1 VQVGQSARYGII
13 QCSISKVT
21 PGLASFAAES
31 SIVGGM
37 ARSVSTLTGP
47 TAPPSVDPPPLDD
60 ATRRSQA
67 LVRDDNAL
75 AEGSDMAGRLE
86 GKIALI
92 TGGGSGIGRAC
103 AVRFAREGASVCAAD
118 LDQAGAAETA
128 RQVEA
133 AGRKALALRV
143 DTTDE
148 AANDAMVRRCVET
161 FGAVDVLVAAA
172 GVGGAR
178 VPGSSQPY
186 TVLDIP
192 MDRFRRVI
200 DVNLYGVLFSNRAVA
215 RWMVENRRTGSIVNL
230 GSIMSRMPSP
240 SAAYGVSKA
249 GVWMLTK
256 CLAQELAAHGIR
268 VNAIG
273 PGFIETPMTAAL
285 REDASRSRWAM
296 SVTPM
301 GRYGRPEE
309 VAATALFLASDDA
322 SYFTGELLH
331 PSGGVFVA

>member
-1 VQVGQSARYGII
+1 
-13 QCSISKVT
+13 
-21 PGLASFAAES
+21 
-31 SIVGGM
+31 
-37 ARSVSTLTGP
+37 
-47 TAPPSVDPPPLDD
+47 
-60 ATRRSQA
+60 
-67 LVRDDNAL
+67 
-75 AEGSDMAGRLE
+75 MAGRLE

-103 AVRFAREGASVCAAD
+103 AVRFAREGANVCAAD

-148 AANDAMVRRCVET
+148 AANNEMVRRCVET
-161 FGAVDVLVAAA
+161 LGAVDVLVAAA

-178 VPGSSQPY
+178 VPGSESYRTY

-192 MDRFRRVI
+192 MADFRRVI

-215 RWMVENRRTGSIVNL
+215 RWMMESRRGGSIINL
-230 GSIMSRMPSP
+230 GSIMSRMPST
-240 SAAYGVSKA
+240 SAPYSVSKA

-256 CLAQELAAHGIR
+256 CLAQEVAAHGIR

-273 PGFIETPMTAAL
+273 PGFIETPMTRAM
-285 REDASRSRWAM
+285 RDDAERSGWAM
-296 SVTPM
+296 RLTPM
-301 GRYGRPEE
+301 GRYGKPEE
-309 VAATALFLASDDA
+309 IAATALFLASDDA

-331 PSGGVFVA
+331 PSGGVFVG